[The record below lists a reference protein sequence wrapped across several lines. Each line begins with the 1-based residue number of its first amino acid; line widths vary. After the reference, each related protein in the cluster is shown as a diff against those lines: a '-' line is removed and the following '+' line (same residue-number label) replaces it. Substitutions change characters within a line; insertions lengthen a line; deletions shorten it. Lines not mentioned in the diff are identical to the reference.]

1 MDHPQR
7 RVTSWS
13 SAAALAVATLL
24 SIGTARAQNP
34 NQFGGQDRAN
44 AASQLV
50 LFGVDRGI
58 AALPAVSGPSVTYQF
73 DPASDAFVRA
83 TRLGS
88 TVLPSTQTIGQ
99 GSLTVQVAASYFE
112 QSESFTPINYL
123 FTRDDLPT
131 EPIVAKVGLDVRA
144 RVTLINLAATYGL
157 TQRIQLGLSLPITVV
172 DAQAQQVFSTRRSLL
187 NLPPPQAVISGA
199 RVQNGDVAA
208 AVRTLNESLGP
219 GKPLALR
226 GDTFSALGF
235 DFNDGTHAGVGRIAL
250 GGKGLVYSY
259 QRLQFAA
266 AGDVLLPSPS
276 QAEFA
281 GPDSVAIYPRVIA
294 SLRPADAI
302 TLSTDLGYSY
312 DFDHAEL
319 QRFAWTIG
327 GSFGSERFSL
337 DVGFAGSEYAQSIEW
352 TPAVVHGEPRTT
364 GVALNDASTGTTLV
378 SAVFGGKLRVAEA
391 TVLAGGL
398 SVPIVNLA
406 FQPDV
411 LGTLAVEYT
420 F

>member
-1 MDHPQR
+1 M
-7 RVTSWS
+7 TAWS
-13 SAAALAVATLL
+13 RAAALAVTALL
-24 SIGTARAQNP
+24 SIGAAQAQNP

-50 LFGVDRGI
+50 LFGVDRAI
-58 AALPAVSGPSVTYQF
+58 AALPAVSGQAVTYEF
-73 DPASDAFVRA
+73 DPATDAFVRA

-99 GSLTVQVAASYFE
+99 GALTLQIAASYFE

-131 EPIVAKVGLDVRA
+131 EPIVAKVGLNVRA

-157 TQRIQLGLSLPITVV
+157 TQRIQLGISLPISVV
-172 DAQAQQVFSTRRSLL
+172 EAQAQQVFSTRRSLL
-187 NLPPPQAVISGA
+187 DLPPPQAVISGA
-199 RVQNGDVAA
+199 RVQNGNVQA
-208 AVRTLNESLGP
+208 AVKTLNQSLGP

-226 GDTFSALGF
+226 TDTFSALGY

-250 GGKGLVYSY
+250 GSKGLLYSY

-266 AGDVLLPSPS
+266 AGDVLLPSKS
-276 QAEFA
+276 EAEFA
-281 GPDSVAIYPRVIA
+281 GPDSYAIYPRVIA

-302 TLSTDLGYSY
+302 TLSTDLGYCY
-312 DFDHAEL
+312 DFSHAEL
-319 QRFAWTIG
+319 QRFAWTVG

-337 DVGFAGSEYAQSIEW
+337 DLGLSGSEYARSIEW
-352 TPAVVHGEPRTT
+352 TPAVVHGYPQTT
-364 GVALNDASTGTTLV
+364 GVALDDATTGTTLV
-378 SAVFGGKLRVAEA
+378 SAVLGGKVRVAEA
-391 TVLAGGL
+391 TVIAGGL

-411 LGTLAVEYT
+411 LGSLAVEYT